1 MTTNRYAFTYCDAAD
16 DGSLYVTGVILEL
29 EDQDVRHAILWE
41 RVEGEWKRYKWNNR
55 CYGLATY
62 LDSGRPSTAYLG
74 YEGTLKVRGQVR
86 GSSVQVL
93 EAGDDAP
100 SSLRSVT
107 CIRQIDGH
115 LFVVGMRRMV
125 YRRSLGESDW
135 HRFDDGMRLLQND
148 DAIAGL
154 RSIDGASSTQ
164 LMAVGLEG
172 EIWSCTSGIWTQE
185 DSPTNIRLAT
195 IRHVG
200 ASTYVIGGA
209 EGVLLV
215 GNAGHW
221 HTVSH
226 EFSDQTFRCVEEWAG
241 RCFVC
246 SESEQLFELHLDD
259 VPRLRPLA
267 LEVLPTVNWVAA
279 TEDRAYF
286 LGRNVVWSLGTD
298 GWRDESPPPT
308 MMA

>member
-1 MTTNRYAFTYCDAAD
+1 
-16 DGSLYVTGVILEL
+16 
-29 EDQDVRHAILWE
+29 
-41 RVEGEWKRYKWNNR
+41 
-55 CYGLATY
+55 
-62 LDSGRPSTAYLG
+62 
-74 YEGTLKVRGQVR
+74 
-86 GSSVQVL
+86 
-93 EAGDDAP
+93 
-100 SSLRSVT
+100 
-107 CIRQIDGH
+107 
-115 LFVVGMRRMV
+115 MV